1 MTTIEALNYQINSPT
16 EDKSLRQFSATCAR
30 VICTIT
36 QETTR
41 SFPVEVICTSISP
54 RTSANVC
61 PYQALFTICRVLN
74 LFLLLRVRCVCCVMC
89 VCGVCVHIVWVWY
102 VLVCCWCVWCVVV
115 CVLLGP
121 PMSLLTLP
129 FSSLLHHLTYVMC
142 IHTDNFSCRCT
153 VTCRRHYFC

>member
-16 EDKSLRQFSATCAR
+16 EDKFLRQFSATCAR

-89 VCGVCVHIVWVWY
+89 VWCVCAHCVGVVCVG
-102 VLVCCWCVWCVVV
+102 VLLVCVWCVVV
-115 CVLLGP
+115 CVVGSTNVSP
-121 PMSLLTLP
+121 DASLLKLASP
-129 FSSLLHHLTYVMC
+129 SNICDV
-142 IHTDNFSCRCT
+142 HTHRQF
-153 VTCRRHYFC
+153 FM